1 MDQDQLQNLI
11 DKVGVTELEAAI
23 KARKSKLT
31 YMNVFKGIK
40 IESGDIEKINCK
52 HRIITN
58 PYVDFNQYRSPYSRK
73 GRVEYIGIG
82 FDGKA
87 LTHDSLGTCDPHVA
101 IKTLTFALL
110 GEKNGKRLDEDEL
123 KFARSAYAKLKELY
137 LNLYDLRLAELED

>member
-1 MDQDQLQNLI
+1 MDQDQLQDLI
-11 DKVGVTELEAAI
+11 DKVGVAELEAAI
-23 KARKSKLT
+23 KARKRKLT

-40 IESGDIEKINCK
+40 IESGDIEKINRR
-52 HRIITN
+52 HHIVTN

-73 GRVEYIGIG
+73 GRVEYIGFS

-123 KFARSAYAKLKELY
+123 KFARSAYVKLKELY
-137 LNLYDLRLAELED
+137 LNLYDLRLTELEV